1 MGASHFQS
9 RRGFVIGN
17 RVGAR
22 AAVFPGSSAVEQPA
36 VNRLVAGS
44 NPARGAKISAFP
56 PAASE
61 RRRSLPRQAQGKITR
76 QLMRIQTAV
85 GRQRPFSVRFA
96 EPIQTPVSHR
106 AESETG
112 LGRAKT
118 PTFSLR
124 IEAWS
129 RFRQFENQ
137 RLTIRN
143 RCNCAKFVGAAS
155 LPRADM
161 IFGSDRAVQSPSN
174 NAVDR

>member
-1 MGASHFQS
+1 MGASRFQS

-17 RVGAR
+17 RVRAR

-44 NPARGAKISAFP
+44 NPARGAKSPYSHPQRQSVAEAFHGKRKANSA
-56 PAASE
+56 AADTDTD
-61 RRRSLPRQAQGKITR
+61 R
-76 QLMRIQTAV
+76 V

-96 EPIQTPVSHR
+96 EPIQTPVRHR

-137 RLTIRN
+137 RPTIRN